1 MRHAIQKH
9 PLGFEYPN
17 LLDDPLGDGEGIG
30 FLLESGRTV
39 ALHFAQKF
47 GVRTQVQESDVVQTQ
62 SDRGSIHADLLL
74 WLSNG
79 DIQGY
84 LAAQRARGKKVQPH
98 GCFPRAGIAANH
110 VRTSRDISAPHDII
124 KFGDAGRYAVR
135 EVLSHGS
142 RSEGTSPKLKRG
154 RVRVLY
160 SCQ

>member
-30 FLLESGRTV
+30 FLLELGRTV

-47 GVRTQVQESDVVQTQ
+47 GVRTQVQERDVVQTQ

-84 LAAQRARGKKVQPH
+84 LAAERARGKKVQPH
-98 GCFPRAGIAANH
+98 MISSSSGMPVDMRFERSCPTVAALSEL
-110 VRTSRDISAPHDII
+110 VPSSSEVATVFCVPVSSVSI
-124 KFGDAGRYAVR
+124 KPPPAQRLF
-135 EVLSHGS
+135 LSI
-142 RSEGTSPKLKRG
+142 L
-154 RVRVLY
+154 
-160 SCQ
+160 